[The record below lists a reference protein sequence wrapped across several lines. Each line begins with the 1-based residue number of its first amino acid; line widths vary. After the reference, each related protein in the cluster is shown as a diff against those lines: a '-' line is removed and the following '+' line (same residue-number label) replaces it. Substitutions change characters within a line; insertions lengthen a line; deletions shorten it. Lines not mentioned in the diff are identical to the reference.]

1 MPSKEE
7 ETRSENECDDCLRSA
22 GGVFAWSV
30 VSFAGFGGGFGGA
43 NECSVVIVV

>member
-1 MPSKEE
+1 M
-7 ETRSENECDDCLRSA
+7 SA
-22 GGVFAWSV
+22 MTAPGVLAEFFAWSV